1 MLMKPKVYIETT
13 IPSYLTAFPSRD
25 IVICA
30 HQQLTKEWWLEAR
43 ENFETFISEAVI
55 EEIRQ
60 GDVSASEKRMS
71 MVSGLTVLSLN
82 DDVRELVH
90 FYDSKLG
97 LPKKAKTD
105 ILHIA
110 FAVSYEMDYMLTWN
124 CAHLANGGVMRK
136 LLDLNEFI
144 NRYTPLIVTP
154 EELLTQ

>member
-1 MLMKPKVYIETT
+1 MESK
-13 IPSYLTAFPSRD
+13 AGF
-25 IVICA
+25 
-30 HQQLTKEWWLEAR
+30 EA
-43 ENFETFISEAVI
+43 FISEAVI

-60 GDVSASEKRMS
+60 GDASASEKRMS
-71 MVSGLTVLSLN
+71 IVSGLTVLSLN

-90 FYDSKLG
+90 FYGSKLG
-97 LPKKAKTD
+97 LPKKAKPD

>member
-1 MLMKPKVYIETT
+1 
-13 IPSYLTAFPSRD
+13 
-25 IVICA
+25 
-30 HQQLTKEWWLEAR
+30 
-43 ENFETFISEAVI
+43 
-55 EEIRQ
+55 
-60 GDVSASEKRMS
+60 

>member
-1 MLMKPKVYIETT
+1 MKPRVYIETT

-30 HQQLTKEWWLEAR
+30 HQQLTKEWWLESKAK
-43 ENFETFISEAVI
+43 FETFISEAVM

-71 MVSGLTVLSLN
+71 MISGLTVLSLN

-136 LLDLNEFI
+136 LLDLNGFI